1 MVIMLSSVPVVVA
14 AIVAFMIVMFGP
26 SGEQRYRLEQA
37 WEQKCKDAGGIPSK
51 YRNVQ
56 GKHVD
61 EERACFHPSAL
72 INID

>member
-1 MVIMLSSVPVVVA
+1 MVILLASVPVVIA
-14 AIVAFMIVMFGP
+14 AIVAVMVVILVP
-26 SGEQRYRLEQA
+26 SGENRYRLELE
-37 WEQKCKDAGGIPSK
+37 WTEKCKNAGGIPSK

-72 INID
+72 INVD